1 MSRLHG
7 TGALVRATHALPTLA
22 VTAFFTA
29 VALAAGLSIGRS
41 ALLALAVVV
50 GQASIGW
57 ANDYLDAGRDRAAAR
72 ADKPLARGE
81 IADRVV
87 GTSAGLALLAD
98 IPLSLLVGW
107 RAGAA
112 HLIAV
117 GSAWM
122 YNLQLKYMWAS
133 WAPYVLS
140 FGLVPVIVAAAL
152 PGSPLPQAVL
162 VAAGSCCGV
171 AAHFANTVGD
181 AADDAL
187 TGVRGLPQRIG
198 PSASTV
204 VAAAFVAVASVLLVV
219 ATDAAVP
226 ALVAAAVGVVGA
238 LAMPLLLRRA
248 SGRHVAFRVVIAAVA
263 VMIVAF
269 VVSGGDR
276 LVAR

>member
-1 MSRLHG
+1 LI
-7 TGALVRATHALPTLA
+7 LATHALPTLA
-22 VTAFFTA
+22 VTSFFTA
-29 VALAAGLSIGRS
+29 VALAAGLGARS

-72 ADKPLARGE
+72 SDKPLATGQVSD
-81 IADRVV
+81 AAV
-87 GTSAGLALLAD
+87 GIGASVALVAD
-98 IPLSLLVGW
+98 IPLSLAVGW

-122 YNLQLKYMWAS
+122 YNLLLKYTWAS
-133 WAPYVLS
+133 WTPYVLS
-140 FGLVPVIVAAAL
+140 FGLVPVIVATAL
-152 PGSPLPQAVL
+152 PGSPLPQATL
-162 VAAGSCCGV
+162 VAAGSCCGI

-181 AADDAL
+181 ADDDAL
-187 TGVRGLPQRIG
+187 TGVRGLPQRMG

-226 ALVAAAVGVVGA
+226 AVVAAVVGVAGA
-238 LAMPLLLRRA
+238 LAMPLLLRRTA
-248 SGRHVAFRVVIAAVA
+248 GRHVAFRVVIAAVA

-269 VVSGGDR
+269 IVSGGDR
-276 LVAR
+276 LVAK

>member
-1 MSRLHG
+1 M
-7 TGALVRATHALPTLA
+7 
-22 VTAFFTA
+22 
-29 VALAAGLSIGRS
+29 
-41 ALLALAVVV
+41 LALAVVA

-72 ADKPLARGE
+72 ADKPLATGDVD
-81 IADRVV
+81 DRVV
-87 GTSAGLALLAD
+87 GISATVALAVD
-98 IPLSLLVGW
+98 VPLSLAIGW

-122 YNLQLKYMWAS
+122 YNLQLKYTWAS

-152 PGSPLPQAVL
+152 PGAPLPQATL
-162 VAAGSCCGV
+162 VAAGSCCGI

-198 PSASTV
+198 PAASTL

-219 ATDAAVP
+219 ATDGAVP
-226 ALVAAAVGVVGA
+226 ALAAAAVSVAGT
-238 LAMPLLLRRA
+238 LSMPALLRRA
-248 SGRHVAFRVVIAAVA
+248 SGRHLAFRVVIAAVA

-276 LVAR
+276 LVAK